1 MKVPVIESRNN
12 LGLSLLETRRRNLD
26 LMFLFKLM
34 NDDVDCPALLDWAD
48 LRIPSLDSCLA
59 SNYPTTWSC
68 RLPQS
73 HSPDLS
79 IRAVSSRVDF
89 FSSPFKGPLSA
100 LYLYGVLY
108 LIRVFI
114 NEVISQLLL
123 LLLYC

>member
-12 LGLSLLETRRRNLD
+12 LGPSLLETRRRNLD

-34 NDDVDCPALLDWAD
+34 NDDVDCPALLDLAD

-59 SNYPTTWSC
+59 SNYPTTWSG
-68 RLPQS
+68 RLPQH
-73 HSPDLS
+73 HSPDLY
-79 IRAVSSRVDF
+79 
-89 FSSPFKGPLSA
+89 KGRFITCGFLRFALQSTSLSA

-114 NEVISQLLL
+114 NEVISPLLL
-123 LLLYC
+123 LILYC